1 MICHSKIKK
10 GVNTPF
16 FYLTYIYIYKIN
28 DIMNAKEK
36 QIVENYIYKIVK
48 KTINENREML
58 SEGNQ
63 SERKRGIVM
72 KWLNGKTINQTEIMR
87 QLWHPQKNE
96 EDGKR
101 SLFFKKLHGDLND
114 SGYAYE
120 FTDEEI
126 NSLYKIKSSGIDE

>member
-1 MICHSKIKK
+1 MA
-10 GVNTPF
+10 N
-16 FYLTYIYIYKIN
+16 N
-28 DIMNAKEK
+28 KEK
-36 QIVENYIYKIVK
+36 QLVENYIYNIVK
-48 KTINENREML
+48 KAIYENRQVINEAE
-58 SEGNQ
+58 ETG
-63 SERKRGIVM
+63 RKRKLVM

-87 QLWHPQKNE
+87 QLWHPSAEE

-126 NSLYKIKSSGIDE
+126 NSLYKIKSSGMEQ